1 MAKDL
6 AEQLARIGRKAELL
20 TTRYRLLEQ
29 ELVRQRA
36 RVAELE
42 SELDAERRQSERIRL
57 DNEHLRISA
66 AIAPDT
72 DKVAKA
78 RAYISDLV
86 REIDACVDDLMRD
99 I

>member
-1 MAKDL
+1 MSKDL
-6 AEQLARIGRKAELL
+6 SEQLARIGRKAELL
-20 TTRYRLLEQ
+20 TTRYRLIEQ
-29 ELVRQRA
+29 ELDRQRS

-42 SELDAERRQSERIRL
+42 SELEAERRAGERLRL
-57 DNEHLRISA
+57 ENEHLRISA
-66 AIAPDT
+66 AIAPDS
-72 DKVAKA
+72 AKAAEA